1 MKNKYISPEFEI
13 IELGSM
19 NLMSTSSLQRAGD
32 QEEVTAESK
41 SFGGTIFDDE
51 QPWE

>member
-1 MKNKYISPEFEI
+1 MKTKYISPEFEVV
-13 IELGSM
+13 ELRSM
-19 NLMSTSSLQRAGD
+19 KLMSTSDLENGGE